1 MVVQGYESNLG
12 EPLRAVKED
21 VEKEWKG
28 KVETLE
34 KELEGNKEWVKEVL
48 RELEREKLVR
58 PSFICRSV

>member
-1 MVVQGYESNLG
+1 M
-12 EPLRAVKED
+12 RAVKED

-48 RELEREKLVR
+48 RELEKEKLVC
-58 PSFICRSV
+58 PSFIDRSV